1 MLLERYEKLDMVD
14 HWSPVVDVDENE
26 PPDVRE
32 GWRLGLTI
40 FIEHG
45 ALRILRKPIILGL

>member
-14 HWSPVVDVDENE
+14 HWSSIVDVDENE

-45 ALRILRKPIILGL
+45 TLRILRKPITLGL